1 MIMNPAGK
9 KIAVVSGANRG
20 IGFETC
26 RQLSQLGFL
35 TILTSRDENKG
46 KAAVELLLQEGG
58 DLIYHQL
65 DVADLNSITRLASYL
80 KENFDRCDILINNAG
95 VFLDRGKSVFDVPLE
110 VLQETLEINFI
121 GALSMCRA
129 FAPFMRVHQYGR
141 IVNVSSGMGSIANMA
156 GYSAAYKLSKLVMNA
171 MTRIM
176 ADEIKEI
183 NIKVNTMAPGWVRT
197 DMGGPSAPRSL
208 AQGADTIIW
217 LATLPD
223 DGPTGG
229 FFEDRK
235 PIAW

>member
-1 MIMNPAGK
+1 MIMNPDGK
-9 KIAVVSGANRG
+9 RIAIVSGANRG

-35 TILTSRDENKG
+35 TILTSRDEIKG

-95 VFLDRGKSVFDVPLE
+95 VFLDRGKSVFDLPLE
-110 VLQETLEINFI
+110 ILQETLEINFI
-121 GALSMCRA
+121 GALNMCRA
-129 FAPFMRVHQYGR
+129 FVPFMRVHQYGR

-156 GYSAAYKLSKLVMNA
+156 GYSAAYKLSKLVINA

-197 DMGGPSAPRSL
+197 DMGGPNAPRSL

-235 PIAW
+235 PIVW

>member
-1 MIMNPAGK
+1 MNPAGK
-9 KIAVVSGANRG
+9 RIAIVSGANRG

-46 KAAVELLLQEGG
+46 KAAVELLQQEGG
-58 DLIYHQL
+58 DLIYQQL

-110 VLQETLEINFI
+110 VLRETLEINFFS
-121 GALSMCRA
+121 ALNMCRA
-129 FAPFMRVHQYGR
+129 FVPFMRVHQYGR
-141 IVNVSSGMGSIANMA
+141 IVNVSSGMGSIANMG

-176 ADEIKEI
+176 ADEINEI

-197 DMGGPSAPRSL
+197 DMGGQSAPRSL

>member
-1 MIMNPAGK
+1 MNPTGK
-9 KIAVVSGANRG
+9 KIAIVTGANRG

-46 KAAVELLLQEGG
+46 TAAVESLLREGG

-65 DVADLNSITRLASYL
+65 DVANFDSITKMASYV
-80 KENFDRCDILINNAG
+80 KENFKRCDILVNNAG
-95 VFLDRGKSVFDVPLE
+95 VFLDRGKSVYDVPLE
-110 VLQETLEINFI
+110 VLQETLEINFF
-121 GALSMCRA
+121 GALNMCRA
-129 FAPFMRVHQYGR
+129 LVPIMRNLQYGR
-141 IVNVSSGMGSIANMA
+141 IVNVSSGMGSIANMG
-156 GYSAAYKLSKLVMNA
+156 GYSGAYKLSKLVMNG

-176 ADEIKEI
+176 ADEIKDT
-183 NIKVNTMAPGWVRT
+183 NIKVNTMAPGWVRS

-217 LATLPD
+217 LATLQD

-235 PIAW
+235 TIPW

>member
-1 MIMNPAGK
+1 MNPAGK
-9 KIAVVSGANRG
+9 RIAVVSGANRG

-26 RQLSQLGFL
+26 RQLSQQGFL

-46 KAAVELLLQEGG
+46 KAAVELLLQEGV

-65 DVADLNSITRLASYL
+65 DVADLNSITRLASYV
-80 KENFDRCDILINNAG
+80 KEHFDRCDILINNAG

-129 FAPFMRVHQYGR
+129 VAPFMRVHQYGR
-141 IVNVSSGMGSIANMA
+141 IVNVSSRMGSIANMG

-197 DMGGPSAPRSL
+197 DMGGPNAPRSL
-208 AQGADTIIW
+208 AQGVDTIIW

-235 PIAW
+235 PISW

>member
-1 MIMNPAGK
+1 
-9 KIAVVSGANRG
+9 
-20 IGFETC
+20 
-26 RQLSQLGFL
+26 
-35 TILTSRDENKG
+35 
-46 KAAVELLLQEGG
+46 
-58 DLIYHQL
+58 
-65 DVADLNSITRLASYL
+65 
-80 KENFDRCDILINNAG
+80 
-95 VFLDRGKSVFDVPLE
+95 
-110 VLQETLEINFI
+110 
-121 GALSMCRA
+121 
-129 FAPFMRVHQYGR
+129 
-141 IVNVSSGMGSIANMA
+141 MGSIANMG

-197 DMGGPSAPRSL
+197 DMGGPNAPRSL

>member
-1 MIMNPAGK
+1 MNPDGK
-9 KIAVVSGANRG
+9 RIAIVSGANRG

-26 RQLSQLGFL
+26 RQLSQLGVL
-35 TILTSRDENKG
+35 TILTSRDEIKG

-121 GALSMCRA
+121 GALNMCRA
-129 FAPFMRVHQYGR
+129 FVPFMRVHQYGR

-197 DMGGPSAPRSL
+197 DMGGPSAPKSL
-208 AQGADTIIW
+208 AQGADTFIW

>member
-1 MIMNPAGK
+1 MHPAGK
-9 KIAVVSGANRG
+9 KIAIVSGANRG

-26 RQLSQLGFL
+26 RQLSQQGFL

-46 KAAVELLLQEGG
+46 KAAVELLQQEGG

-65 DVADLNSITRLASYL
+65 DVAELNSITRLASYL

-110 VLQETLEINFI
+110 VLQKTLEINFFS
-121 GALSMCRA
+121 ALNMCRA
-129 FAPFMRVHQYGR
+129 FVPFMRVHQYGR
-141 IVNVSSGMGSIANMA
+141 IVNVSSGMGSIANMGGFSA
-156 GYSAAYKLSKLVMNA
+156 GYKLSKLVMNA

-208 AQGADTIIW
+208 AQGVDTIIW

-235 PIAW
+235 PISW